1 MTEEQRQQF
10 EEMLRNHPD
19 PGVQAME
26 IGLLDGVEQ
35 RGMERGKVEGQRELL
50 RKQLEARFG
59 PLPPAVAARLQ
70 ESPSDRLTDLGCA
83 LLSAAS
89 IEELGLG
96 AS

>member
-1 MTEEQRQQF
+1 
-10 EEMLRNHPD
+10 
-19 PGVQAME
+19 ME